1 MIKNVLKLVGF
12 NSAFSVNRMYVCID
26 GFHLGATVDLKH
38 CGDSVTCQY
47 CVSCD
52 GSLTVLRSC
61 DSVAHEI
68 PAMLIMQKMAKERR
82 KKTKLPMAH
91 KIRTP
96 DFLNTQ
102 RIPSLPICRKDLRR
116 STSLTGLAVTRDPH
130 AF

>member
-12 NSAFSVNRMYVCID
+12 NSAFSVNIMYVCID

-52 GSLTVLRSC
+52 RSLTVLRSC

-68 PAMLIMQKMAKERR
+68 PAMLIMQKKAKEKR
-82 KKTKLPMAH
+82 KKLSYPWH
-91 KIRTP
+91 IRLEPQT
-96 DFLNTQ
+96 F
-102 RIPSLPICRKDLRR
+102 
-116 STSLTGLAVTRDPH
+116 
-130 AF
+130 